1 MAPAD
6 QARPRPSTAATAVL
20 LNMISSLIV
29 LTRGH
34 RVVCDFFCAS
44 CDGLYTRWPVSPSI
58 CVVRQLSLSATISS
72 RPTPTCRVV
81 AAQEDWDYSDQGLTS
96 VGAALVAL
104 AVSTVTG
111 GMGTSIAGAIGF
123 G

>member
-1 MAPAD
+1 M
-6 QARPRPSTAATAVL
+6 
-20 LNMISSLIV
+20 
-29 LTRGH
+29 
-34 RVVCDFFCAS
+34 
-44 CDGLYTRWPVSPSI
+44 
-58 CVVRQLSLSATISS
+58 VRQLSLSATISS

-111 GMGTSIAGAIGF
+111 GVGTSIAGAIGF
-123 G
+123 GGNAVATAAIEAGFTALAQQASIAFINNQGDVGAALADLGSQQAILSLVSAMFE